1 MRALAANRVAAEPDL
16 KHLTAGC
23 QLSTPLA
30 TGPWCSRMAVP
41 LGQETGHLPVAMRD
55 VICKAR
61 TSWLKNSEVLD
72 ILLNFKRYRFP
83 VGKEA
88 PDCPPGG
95 TQDL

>member
-1 MRALAANRVAAEPDL
+1 
-16 KHLTAGC
+16 
-23 QLSTPLA
+23 
-30 TGPWCSRMAVP
+30 MAVP

-95 TQDL
+95 THALSTRCCHRGFSFLDLCYTAGSSLRQ